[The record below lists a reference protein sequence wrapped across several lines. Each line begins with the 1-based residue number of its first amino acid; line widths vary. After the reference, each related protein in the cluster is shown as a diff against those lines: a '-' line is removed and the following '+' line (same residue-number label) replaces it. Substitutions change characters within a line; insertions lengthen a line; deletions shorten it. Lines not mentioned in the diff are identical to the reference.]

1 MTSLFPH
8 RRRSALA
15 WLCCAIFVPALH
27 ADSLTI
33 FPVADATMIEL
44 RPSNSIGSASWIT
57 AGITQNG
64 NTNRALLKFD
74 VAAALP
80 AGSTIIDVGVN
91 VWVTRQPVDGYA
103 EALFSL
109 RRMLRPWGEGANP
122 DPPSSPGLGL
132 PALPGDATWTHAF
145 HDTNAWTIPGGLEGV
160 DYSAS
165 FSSAAL
171 ISGVRAE
178 AYFFESGGAIADV
191 QLWLD
196 HPEQN
201 FGWMLK
207 SESEE
212 GLEARF
218 TARRFGSRELQDEFA
233 SPQLIINY
241 LPPITITNAHVSSNR
256 LSLSFATAFGYSYRV
271 EARGVAAGTNAWTT
285 LTNYGLILSP
295 GPRTA
300 TDSLTSTQ
308 RFYRVR
314 RD

>member
-1 MTSLFPH
+1 MTRLFPP
-8 RRRSALA
+8 RLRAALA
-15 WLCCAIFVPALH
+15 WLCCAAFVPTSPA
-27 ADSLTI
+27 ASLTL

-44 RPSNSIGSASWIT
+44 RPSNSIGAASWIT
-57 AGITQNG
+57 AGVTQNG
-64 NTNRALLKFD
+64 NTNRALIKFD
-74 VAAALP
+74 IAAALP
-80 AGSTIIDVGVN
+80 PGTTIIDVGVN

-122 DPPSSPGLGL
+122 DPPFAPGLGL
-132 PALPGDATWTHAF
+132 PALPGDATWAHAF
-145 HDTNAWTIPGGLEGV
+145 FNTNAWTIPGGQEGV

-165 FSSAAL
+165 FSSAVTIA
-171 ISGVRAE
+171 GVRSE
-178 AYFFESGGAIADV
+178 PYFFESGGAIADV

-201 FGWMLK
+201 FGWMMK
-207 SESEE
+207 SEVEE

-233 SPQLIINY
+233 SPQLVINY
-241 LPPITITNAHVSSNR
+241 LPPITITNAQISSDR
-256 LSLSFATAFGYSYRV
+256 LSLSFDTAFGYSYRV
-271 EARGVAAGTNAWTT
+271 EARGAAAGTNAWAT
-285 LTNYGLILSP
+285 LTNFGLILSP

-300 TDSLTSTQ
+300 TDSLTCTQ

>member
-1 MTSLFPH
+1 MTSPFPL
-8 RRRSALA
+8 RRWTPLA
-15 WLCCAIFVPALH
+15 WLCCAVSILALH

-33 FPVADATMIEL
+33 FPVADATMIEI

-57 AGITQNG
+57 AGVTQNG
-64 NTNRALLKFD
+64 NTNRALIKFD
-74 VAAALP
+74 IAAALP
-80 AGSTIIDVGVN
+80 AGSTVIDVGVN

-109 RRMLRPWGEGANP
+109 RRMLRPWGEGGNG
-122 DPPSSPGLGL
+122 DPPGAPGLGL

-145 HDTNAWTIPGGLEGV
+145 FDTNAWTVPGGQEGV
-160 DYSAS
+160 DYSAD
-165 FSSAAL
+165 FSSATTIA
-171 ISGVRAE
+171 GVRPE
-178 AYFFESGGAIADV
+178 PYFFESGGAIADV
-191 QLWLD
+191 QMWLD

-201 FGWMLK
+201 FGWMMK
-207 SESEE
+207 SETEA

-233 SPQLIINY
+233 SPQLTIAY
-241 LPPITITNAHVSSNR
+241 LPPITITNTHISSNQ

-271 EARGVAAGTNAWTT
+271 EARGMAAGTNAWTT
-285 LTNYGLILSP
+285 LTNFGLILSP

-300 TDSLTSTQ
+300 TDSLTGTQ